1 MWKIKERG
9 CDDGRKKR
17 GYLGR
22 DKTSAPTITSE
33 ALVLTFL
40 IDIIE
45 CRHVA
50 TVDTPGAFMQ
60 ADMEGETRVGPAAGN

>member
-1 MWKIKERG
+1 MDSQRGKI
-9 CDDGRKKR
+9 
-17 GYLGR
+17 
-22 DKTSAPTITSE
+22 ITNMSIE
-33 ALVLTFL
+33 VLVLSFL